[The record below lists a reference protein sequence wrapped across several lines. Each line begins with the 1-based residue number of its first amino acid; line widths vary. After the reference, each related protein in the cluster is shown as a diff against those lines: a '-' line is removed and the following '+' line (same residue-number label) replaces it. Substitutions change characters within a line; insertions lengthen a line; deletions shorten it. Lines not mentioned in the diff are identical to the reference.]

1 MTDMNPPLTQRPRS
15 LWPHAIIAWFVA
27 FASALAAWV
36 TVVFQQDMDLVRPDY
51 YEEEIR
57 FQRQLDQMNRTA
69 AIRHDVSVLY
79 DPAEDEVTVRLPAGH
94 AAQHPVGSIQFYRPS
109 NAALDFDVPLAVET
123 TGVQNIDAS
132 ALRSGHWR
140 IRVRW
145 TVAAREYFFEQQLV
159 LVGAGTSSAATA
171 PKGM

>member
-15 LWPHAIIAWFVA
+15 LWPHAITAWFVV

-36 TVVFQQDMDLVRPDY
+36 TVALQQDVDLVRPDY
-51 YEEEIR
+51 YEEEIQ
-57 FQRQLDQMNRTA
+57 FQRQLDQLNRTA
-69 AIRHDVSVLY
+69 AVGHDVSVLY
-79 DPAEDEVTVRLPAGH
+79 HPADDEVTLRLPAGH

-109 NAALDFDVPLAVET
+109 DAALDFDVPLAVES

-132 ALRSGHWR
+132 AVRSGHWR

-159 LVGAGTSSAATA
+159 LARAGSSPAMTV